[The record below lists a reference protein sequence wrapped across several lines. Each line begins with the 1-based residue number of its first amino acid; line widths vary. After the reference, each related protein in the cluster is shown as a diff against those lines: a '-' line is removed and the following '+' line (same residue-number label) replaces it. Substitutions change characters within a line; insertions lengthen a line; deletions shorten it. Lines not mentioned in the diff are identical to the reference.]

1 MSTVAELRVEALINQ
16 NYKLD
21 IKNGGNHVVISTVGG
36 LVDYW
41 PTTNKWA
48 SRNDGVKGDDFLL
61 LMLKLEELS
70 GCARPKAVNMPQE
83 EKPKDWW
90 SVYLD
95 ARKNALHA
103 LLAEGKSPAEMLQ
116 TLNLVDE
123 NHAMRILARTDSD
136 G

>member
-1 MSTVAELRVEALINQ
+1 MSTLAKLRVDAIRAAGYLISVHN
-16 NYKLD
+16 
-21 IKNGGNHVVISTVGG
+21 NGMHIVISTISG

-41 PTTNKWA
+41 PTTHKWV
-48 SRNDGVKGDDFLL
+48 SRNDGAKGDDFLL

-70 GCARPKAVNMPQE
+70 GYVRPKAVNLPQE

-123 NHAMRILARTDSD
+123 NHAMRILARTESN